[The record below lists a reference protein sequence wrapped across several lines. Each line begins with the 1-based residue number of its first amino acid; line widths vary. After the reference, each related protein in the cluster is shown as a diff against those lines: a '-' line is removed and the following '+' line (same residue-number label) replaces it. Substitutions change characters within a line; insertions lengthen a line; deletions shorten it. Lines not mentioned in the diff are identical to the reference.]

1 MRQFR
6 RIFINPNPS
15 PIRKC
20 CILLFLIL
28 SFGSSK
34 GMVSKPDSLEIRK
47 NFSFSAAAQ
56 YGRVLATNPYL
67 KTANAPGDKYIEF
80 EAVSFQILRQ
90 TTGDDLW
97 ERDFGYPSYG
107 LGIYSARFIDNNDFG
122 APIAVYGVFKGPF
135 KRWNKFSFNYESGF
149 GLTFNWHSF
158 NPSQND
164 YNPSLGAKESV
175 FIDLGINLTYE
186 LSRHFDLGLG
196 YSFTHFSNGALKSP
210 NMGLNTFSPK
220 VSLSYTINRVNHPL
234 AKPTL
239 PFYIRKTSIDF
250 LVFGGVKNVIYPGS
264 DVDTITKY
272 KGVYYPVFGVMTV
285 INRRIN
291 NKSKLGIGMT
301 LGYDGSDNSA
311 IFVDKGKL
319 EPSEGFHANRLSV
332 SIFPSYELVIN
343 KLSVVIQPG
352 FYIIRKQSVNRKPMA
367 YQRLALHYQ
376 LNKNL
381 FAGIGLHAYNY
392 HVSDFIEW
400 TMGYRLNLS
409 H

>member
-1 MRQFR
+1 M
-6 RIFINPNPS
+6 
-15 PIRKC
+15 
-20 CILLFLIL
+20 
-28 SFGSSK
+28 SSART
-34 GMVSKPDSLEIRK
+34 VETDSLKNRK
-47 NFSFSAAAQ
+47 NFIFTAFGQ

-67 KTANAPGDKYIEF
+67 KLANTTGDKFIEF
-80 EAVSFQILRQ
+80 SAFSFQILKQ

-97 ERDFGYPSYG
+97 QQDFGFPVYG
-107 LGIYSARFIDNNDFG
+107 LGVYSASFADNKSFG
-122 APIAVYGVFKGPF
+122 APIAVYGVFKGPL
-135 KRWNKFSFNYESGF
+135 KRWNKLSFNYDTGF

-186 LSRHFDLGLG
+186 LSKHFDLGLG

-220 VSLSYTINRVNHPL
+220 LSLSYTINRLHHPL
-234 AKPTL
+234 IKQAVPI
-239 PFYIRKTSIDF
+239 YIKKTSVDF
-250 LVFGGVKNVIYPGS
+250 SVYGGAKNVIYPGS

-272 KGVYYPVFGVMTV
+272 KGVYYPVFGITSV
-285 INRRIN
+285 INRRLN

-301 LGYDGSDNSA
+301 LGYDGSDNSL
-311 IFVDKGKL
+311 IIVDKGKL
-319 EPSEGFHANRLSV
+319 EPAEGFHANRLSV

-376 LNKNL
+376 LSKKM

-400 TMGYRLNLS
+400 TLGYHLDYNTPKK
-409 H
+409 